1 MMAAIVVSLKLAA
14 VTTALLLALGAPLA
28 WLLARRRF
36 RGRTLLEVVIALPL
50 VLPPTVLGYYVLL
63 LAAPSG
69 ALGRVWQAVFDAP
82 LAFTFSGMVLASVL
96 YSLPFAVQPMLQ
108 AFRALPESWLELGR
122 VQGLQGA
129 ALLRR
134 IVLPASRQ
142 GMLVAAGLVFAHT
155 MGEFGAV
162 LMIGGSIPGETRTA
176 SIALFEFVETGRD
189 REAAVLALVLLGVS
203 VLVLS
208 LIHRHAPAAMAGG
221 RR

>member
-1 MMAAIVVSLKLAA
+1 MMAAMWISLKLAA
-14 VTTALLLALGAPLA
+14 VTTVLLLMVGVPLA

-36 RGRTLLEVVIALPL
+36 RGRAMLEVMIALPL

-63 LAAPSG
+63 LTAPAG
-69 ALGRVWQAVFDAP
+69 LLGRAWQALFDAS
-82 LAFTFSGMVLASVL
+82 LAFSFSGMVVASLL

-134 IVLPASRQ
+134 VVLPASRQ